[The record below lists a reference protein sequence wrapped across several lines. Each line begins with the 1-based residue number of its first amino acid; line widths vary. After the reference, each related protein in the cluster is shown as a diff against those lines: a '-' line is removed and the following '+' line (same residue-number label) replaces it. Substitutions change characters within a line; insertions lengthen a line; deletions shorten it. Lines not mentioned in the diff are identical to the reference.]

1 MTTLTR
7 LPAAEIMKIRTTRAG
22 WLYLAGFLLFTAAA
36 LTSNVFSH
44 HYQLDPQQD
53 LPHRAQA
60 LAQAA
65 RARTPAGVRTIAASM
80 LTWGQVVSVLVAMLL
95 GMHAAT
101 DEFAQHTAT
110 ATFLTV
116 PRRGRVIAAKL
127 TAAAGLGALLW
138 LIAAVIDG
146 VTTVIF
152 LHAQHLST
160 SLTAWPVLRPVLLGL
175 LAFVLWAVIGV
186 SLGVLIR
193 GQAATVIAG
202 LAGYAGGLAAAE
214 LITHLVYQLDHQ
226 GWVLG
231 VAVIAPALATDVMIA
246 PGRAFPH
253 APPAW
258 AGTLIMAGYAV
269 ALAAAALIAIRRRDV
284 T

>member
-1 MTTLTR
+1 
-7 LPAAEIMKIRTTRAG
+7 
-22 WLYLAGFLLFTAAA
+22 
-36 LTSNVFSH
+36 
-44 HYQLDPQQD
+44 
-53 LPHRAQA
+53 
-60 LAQAA
+60 
-65 RARTPAGVRTIAASM
+65 VRTIAASM
-80 LTWGQVVSVLVAMLL
+80 LTWGQVVSVLFAMLL

-127 TAAAGLGALLW
+127 AAAAGLGALFW
-138 LIAAVIDG
+138 LIATVIDG
-146 VTTVIF
+146 VTTAIF

-160 SLTAWPVLRPVLLGL
+160 SLTAWPVVRPALLGL
-175 LAFVLWAVIGV
+175 LAFVLWAVAGV
-186 SLGVLIR
+186 SLGVIIR

-202 LAGYAGGLAAAE
+202 LAGYAGGLAAAG
-214 LITHLVYQLDHQ
+214 LITRLVYELDRQ

-231 VAVIAPALATDVMIA
+231 AAVIAPVLATDVMIT
-246 PGRAFPH
+246 PGQAFPH

-258 AGTLIMAGYAV
+258 AGALIMAGYAV
-269 ALAAAALIAIRRRDV
+269 ALAGAALIAIRRRDV